1 MNKKRFSHLLKA
13 LLFILLFIIEYYII
27 TSENNEQ
34 LIMINCILLAINLCM
49 LTLLI
54 ILKKAD
60 HFSAAIFKIFKNIA
74 GNILGIIAI
83 IYFTTHIGWIFTAL
97 RDSYTTDKEHL
108 LSQFALY
115 LNFLF
120 FPYLFLTFFLKKRK
134 EEVSPKNRKVLITS
148 LSIFDYNR
156 NAEGELSPQEKKVLN
171 IIKDNKSYLTWGR
184 DVNWQPV
191 FLAVEK
197 YKNLEEIIVLNTKQ
211 TKYQNNAIKN
221 SNDFKDYTFEKLIKK
236 YFPKIKV
243 TNDMIEKP
251 NELQST
257 VEDLNFILRKK
268 LKKYEDK
275 DIVFSITGGTA
286 VISAAM
292 SMIAIKGDRG
302 ITYMDQQSNVIINNS
317 VDVFDIKEL
326 WEEIIDKYE

>member
-1 MNKKRFSHLLKA
+1 MNKKNISHLLKA
-13 LLFILLFIIEYYII
+13 IMFIGLFTVEYVVITKLENKQIILLNYI
-27 TSENNEQ
+27 
-34 LIMINCILLAINLCM
+34 MLAVNLCM
-49 LTLLI
+49 FTSLI
-54 ILKKAD
+54 FSKKTD
-60 HFSAAIFKIFKNIA
+60 HFSAFIFKIFKNIA

-97 RDSYTTDKEHL
+97 RDSYVTDNLHL
-108 LSQFALY
+108 MSQFSLY

-134 EEVSPKNRKVLITS
+134 DDVLPKNRKVLLTS

-156 NAEGELSPQEKKVLN
+156 NAEGELSPQDKKVLN
-171 IIKDNKSYLTWGR
+171 VIKSKKDYHTWGR
-184 DVNWQPV
+184 DVNWQPI
-191 FLAVEK
+191 FLAIEK
-197 YKNLEEIIVLNTKQ
+197 YENLKEIIVLNTKQ

-221 SNDFKDYTFEKLIKK
+221 SNDYKNYTFEKLIRN
-236 YFPKIKV
+236 YFPKIEV
-243 TNDMIEKP
+243 TNAMIENP

-268 LKKYEDK
+268 LKNYEDK

-286 VISAAM
+286 VITAAM
-292 SMIAIKGDRG
+292 SMVAIKGDRG
-302 ITYMDQQSNVIINNS
+302 ITYMDQQKNITINNS

-326 WEEIIDKYE
+326 WEEIINKYE